1 VTTLVAIG
9 ESALT
14 RPAASSMSAPVARR
28 ARMTADEPAFRRAVV
43 AVLARGWEALEGLQ
57 VEDDDVRDVRAQVL
71 RLELLLL
78 DDARRR
84 LERDATLSRR
94 QSLDLADA
102 IDLLRSGVPESVLAG
117 NAQEQASR
125 VQNAIYERI
134 LGIDASDCLRT
145 VTG

>member
-9 ESALT
+9 ESALA
-14 RPAASSMSAPVARR
+14 RPAASTTSAVVAGR
-28 ARMTADEPAFRRAVV
+28 ARMAADESAFRRAVV
-43 AVLARGWEALEGLQ
+43 AVLALGWETLEGLQ
-57 VEDDDVRDVRAQVL
+57 VEDDDRRAVRAQAL

-102 IDLLRSGVPESVLAG
+102 IDLLRSGVPDSVRAG
-117 NAQEQASR
+117 NAHEEASR

-134 LGIDASDCLRT
+134 LEIDASDCLRT